1 MYMHTHTHLCLTELA
16 LSRAEATHACTPI
29 LLPYALLTAA
39 THACT
44 PLLPYALQVQSL
56 VELLIWGRTET
67 ARNNRQFA
75 SALTHLAS
83 LLQTHADAGPA
94 AAASEEAQACVHK
107 LQTQVIE
114 TPLFLLMV
122 LSTAAAA
129 ASLLL
134 QMDDPFRLETPL
146 LLVMMY

>member
-1 MYMHTHTHLCLTELA
+1 MYVDTYILYVYAHTYTLCLTEL
-16 LSRAEATHACTPI
+16 SD
-29 LLPYALLTAA
+29 
-39 THACT
+39 
-44 PLLPYALQVQSL
+44 S
-56 VELLIWGRTET
+56 
-67 ARNNRQFA
+67 
-75 SALTHLAS
+75 LAS

-94 AAASEEAQACVHK
+94 AGASEEAQACVHK

-122 LSTAAAA
+122 YSAPAA

>member
-1 MYMHTHTHLCLTELA
+1 MYVDTYILYVYAHTY
-16 LSRAEATHACTPI
+16 TPVSDG
-29 LLPYALLTAA
+29 A
-39 THACT
+39 
-44 PLLPYALQVQSL
+44 VS
-56 VELLIWGRTET
+56 
-67 ARNNRQFA
+67 
-75 SALTHLAS
+75 LAS

-94 AAASEEAQACVHK
+94 AGASEEAQACVHK

-122 LSTAAAA
+122 SSAAAS

>member
-1 MYMHTHTHLCLTELA
+1 MLKRLTLARLSCCPMPYLLKPLTLTHRC
-16 LSRAEATHACTPI
+16 CPM
-29 LLPYALLTAA
+29 PYLMQA

-44 PLLPYALQVQSL
+44 PLLPAALQVQSL

-83 LLQTHADAGPA
+83 LLQAHADAGPA
-94 AAASEEAQACVHK
+94 VGASEEAQACVHK

-122 LSTAAAA
+122 SSAAAA

-134 QMDDPFRLETPL
+134 QMDDPFRLATPL

>member
-1 MYMHTHTHLCLTELA
+1 MYVDTYILYVYAHTY
-16 LSRAEATHACTPI
+16 TPVSDG
-29 LLPYALLTAA
+29 A
-39 THACT
+39 
-44 PLLPYALQVQSL
+44 VS
-56 VELLIWGRTET
+56 
-67 ARNNRQFA
+67 
-75 SALTHLAS
+75 LAS
-83 LLQTHADAGPA
+83 LLQADADAGPA
-94 AAASEEAQACVHK
+94 AGASEEAQACVHK

-122 LSTAAAA
+122 LSSAAAA